1 MLDVHSHRHHP
12 LEQGNIKAGAHIG
25 SWLGPWTM
33 QMDLFENNMNITLA
47 DPAGEG
53 PGGVGTPL
61 LIFRPNW
68 GPKGRKKFFWDRPPL
83 ILGSGWPSPPPSP
96 HPYLKV
102 WIRHCINCKGPHTN
116 MPQDVND
123 LQGRAWDLI
132 SKNIYRVNLNLQ
144 SRSYYVKITFA
155 NMNRKLN
162 STFIFAHWIVGYILY
177 STISFSES

>member
-12 LEQGNIKAGAHIG
+12 LEQGNIRAGAHIG

-47 DPAGEG
+47 DPGEG
-53 PGGVGTPL
+53 PRGG
-61 LIFRPNW
+61 RH
-68 GPKGRKKFFWDRPPL
+68 PP
-83 ILGSGWPSPPPSP
+83 PPPSP